1 MMSSSDGRRAADESA
16 VAAGPGI
23 STTAVTK
30 TRHKAGDAFEAASAE
45 VGNLAPVS
53 SDSGNSWSERPEA
66 GRLDAG
72 NAEPDDPWFGAAE
85 QSADEPGSAVG
96 GNGASGDVA
105 AVRAGGQDQWA
116 SDDPDVTRVD
126 WFLPGGRAGL
136 LPDSMTVSADEGED
150 EAEAGHSQQ
159 QAALA
164 AAAGAPPWAAEPA
177 GSAEGAPPPWE
188 NGPWPGPG
196 AARPAAAP
204 PDRPSQPAA
213 REDEPGPWTPRTVLV
228 TGLLPLVVPGLV
240 VGLLGLRRSVPGAP
254 GRRASVLALA
264 ASLAWAVV
272 IVVVVVTASGSGSSG
287 GCSYPAA
294 VHHAYATAMADLTGS
309 ASAAT
314 QAADLGSAANQA
326 NSAAASAGDI
336 GVRTALFA
344 MAGDLQQARAD
355 VIAGKAVPPTL
366 RAHLTA
372 DGPALTASCPA

>member
-1 MMSSSDGRRAADESA
+1 MSSSDGRRAAGESA

-23 STTAVTK
+23 STTAVTEA
-30 TRHKAGDAFEAASAE
+30 RHGAGDASEAVSAE
-45 VGNLAPVS
+45 VGNLAPGS
-53 SDSGNSWSERPEA
+53 SDSGSSWS
-66 GRLDAG
+66 
-72 NAEPDDPWFGAAE
+72 EPDDPWFGVAGG
-85 QSADEPGSAVG
+85 SVAD
-96 GNGASGDVA
+96 GNGVSGNA
-105 AVRAGGQDQWA
+105 ATEWAGGPDGPEA
-116 SDDPDVTRVD
+116 ADPDITRVD
-126 WFLPGGRAGL
+126 WFLPGGRAAL
-136 LPDSMTVSADEGED
+136 LPDSVTVFAEEDKD
-150 EAEAGHSQQ
+150 EAETAQPRQQ
-159 QAALA
+159 QLGPA

-196 AARPAAAP
+196 AARPARPPAAP
-204 PDRPSQPAA
+204 PVRPSQPGAPQ
-213 REDEPGPWTPRTVLV
+213 DDPGPWTPRTVLV

-240 VGLLGLRRSVPGAP
+240 VGLLGLRRSGPGEP
-254 GRRASVLALA
+254 GRRASLLALA

-272 IVVVVVTASGSGSSG
+272 IVVVVVAASGSGSSG

-294 VHHAYATAMADLTGS
+294 VHQAYAKAMADLSGS

-314 QAADLGSAANQA
+314 QATDLGIAASKA
-326 NSAAASAGDI
+326 NSAAAAAGNI

-355 VIAGKAVPPTL
+355 RIAGKAVPAAL